1 MIISRKSFYFYYF
14 IDVNIKPI
22 FNVIIYRK
30 DVIRDILVIIMKLMR
45 IINYRVEITP
55 SLKIVCIYNCFIVM
69 CRNNTVTKDPL
80 IIMIFIE
87 VKKNFLFL
95 NWTV

>member
-1 MIISRKSFYFYYF
+1 
-14 IDVNIKPI
+14 
-22 FNVIIYRK
+22 
-30 DVIRDILVIIMKLMR
+30 MKLMR

-69 CRNNTVTKDPL
+69 CRNNTVTKNPL

-95 NWTV
+95 N